1 VLFSQRELSTNCIQ
15 FDNQK
20 DTVLL
25 SVLLRGLVNNTFF
38 NFFSRN
44 SPVIRPYV
52 SQTSL
57 IIDILDKYVSLY
69 MRKISKERKYRYK
82 WNMTVNNTIPQRLIM
97 YMQAGVLS
105 NVHWFSKG

>member
-1 VLFSQRELSTNCIQ
+1 LY
-15 FDNQK
+15 
-20 DTVLL
+20 TVRQSKRH
-25 SVLLRGLVNNTFF
+25 SVTVRIITGLVNNNCF

-105 NVHWFSKG
+105 NVH